1 MKKIIYSI
9 LPLLGVLWL
18 SSCNKDIVPYELSFD
33 VKVFNNAQIE
43 KDTFRVN
50 DTINFKF
57 SGNPDFI
64 TFYSGE
70 LGREYRNVNRTSQ
83 KSYLDTLSFSSK
95 MDTVA
100 SSGNGTLKLY
110 VSTNLKAYTQY
121 NTADSLAVLA
131 AGWKDI
137 SSRATWATSTTTVSS
152 GKISLNAEAQT
163 DSLVWLAFRYQASP
177 NVAQSSWSITNILL
191 KHTADNATYTLLTPA
206 TVVPTT
212 FPSYSL
218 SPGWGVVDLQKRIGT
233 RGWIPYNGT
242 SISATGG
249 PSLVPAT
256 GQSYAT
262 SASTNRLAVTG
273 SFKDPTSATNVDTW
287 IIAGPIDLSR
297 VYPDYGVQIKNYSE
311 NAMTMSK
318 GFYASLKANYTYKF
332 TKAGTYT
339 VVFVAGNATKDG
351 QVSGTKSVTITV
363 R

>member
-1 MKKIIYSI
+1 MRRIIFSI
-9 LPLLGVLWL
+9 LPFLGVLWF
-18 SSCNKDIVPYELSFD
+18 SSCNKDIVPNELSFD
-33 VKVFNNAQIE
+33 VKAFNNAQIE

-57 SGNPDFI
+57 NGNPDYI

-70 LGREYRNVNRTSQ
+70 IGRVYSNLNRTNQ
-83 KSYLDTLSFSSK
+83 KSYLDTLTFSSK

-110 VSTNLKAYTQY
+110 VSTNFKAYSQY
-121 NTADSLAVLA
+121 NTQDSLAVLA
-131 AGWKDI
+131 ANWKDI

-152 GKISLNAEAQT
+152 GKISLNPEAQT
-163 DSLVWLAFRYQASP
+163 DSLVWLAFRYRALP

-191 KHTADNATYTLLTPA
+191 NHTADNATYTILTPA
-206 TVVPTT
+206 TIVPST
-212 FPSYSL
+212 FPVYSL
-218 SPGWGVVDLQKRIGT
+218 SNGWGVVDLQKRFGT

-249 PSLVPAT
+249 PSVIPAT

-273 SFKDPTSATNVDTW
+273 SNKYPTSATSIDTW

-297 VYPDYGVQIKNYSE
+297 VFPDYGLQIKNYSE

-318 GFYASLKANYTYKF
+318 GFYASLKSNFTYRF

-339 VVFVAGNATKDG
+339 LVFVASNATKDG
-351 QVSGTKSVTITV
+351 QLKITKSITITV
-363 R
+363 K